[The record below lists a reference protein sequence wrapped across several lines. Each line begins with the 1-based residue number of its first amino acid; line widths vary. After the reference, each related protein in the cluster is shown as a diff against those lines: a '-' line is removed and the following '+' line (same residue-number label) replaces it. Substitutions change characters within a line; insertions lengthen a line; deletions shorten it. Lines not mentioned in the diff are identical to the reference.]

1 MFRSKYIYYF
11 GKNLLSFAKPKALCY
26 TLGMSQI
33 VLKGV
38 SYSYSLGEGS
48 SLKALKNLSFS
59 VEKGEFV
66 ALAGMNGSG
75 KSTLAKLLNGLF
87 IPSSG
92 EILIDG
98 LSTSDE
104 KNTFE
109 IRKKA
114 GMVFQNP
121 DNQMVATIIED
132 DVAFGPENIGVP
144 REEIIERV
152 NEALE
157 AVGMSEYRKRS
168 ASKLSGGQK
177 QRIAI
182 AGVLAMRPQI
192 LILDESTSMLDP
204 NGRKEVMAI
213 AKKLNEQ
220 GITVINITHNMD
232 EAVLADR
239 IIVLRKGRVAI
250 DGTPKEVFASGLL
263 EACGLTLPPVYA
275 LCKSLESKGFVF
287 DSAALTEEE
296 LAEGVCRQL
305 K

>member
-1 MFRSKYIYYF
+1 
-11 GKNLLSFAKPKALCY
+11 
-26 TLGMSQI
+26 MSQI

-204 NGRKEVMAI
+204 NGRKEIMAI

-275 LCKSLESKGFVF
+275 LCKSLDRKSV
-287 DSAALTEEE
+287 
-296 LAEGVCRQL
+296 V
-305 K
+305 

>member
-1 MFRSKYIYYF
+1 
-11 GKNLLSFAKPKALCY
+11 
-26 TLGMSQI
+26 MSQI
-33 VLKGV
+33 EVKNVSYNYSIGDGYAVKALKGV
-38 SYSYSLGEGS
+38 S
-48 SLKALKNLSFS
+48 FS
-59 VEKGEFV
+59 IEKGSFV

-87 IPSSG
+87 VPSEG
-92 EILIDG
+92 EVLIDG
-98 LSTSDE
+98 LSTKDE

-132 DVAFGPENIGVP
+132 DIAFGPENVGVP

-152 NEALE
+152 DSALE
-157 AVGMSEYRKRS
+157 AVGMSEYRTRT

-182 AGVLAMRPQI
+182 AGVLAMRPDI

-204 NGRKEVMAI
+204 NGRKDVMGV
-213 AKKLNEQ
+213 AKSLNEQ
-220 GITVINITHNMD
+220 GITVINITHNME
-232 EAVLADR
+232 EAALADR
-239 IIVLRKGRVAI
+239 IIVLRKGRIAI
-250 DGTPKEVFASGLL
+250 DGTPKEVFSSGIL
-263 EACGLTLPPVYA
+263 EACGLTLPPVSA
-275 LCKSLESKGFVF
+275 LSRELVSKGFAF
-287 DSAALTEEE
+287 DGVVIDEKE
-296 LAEGVCRQL
+296 LVEKVCLQL

>member
-1 MFRSKYIYYF
+1 
-11 GKNLLSFAKPKALCY
+11 
-26 TLGMSQI
+26 MSQI

-92 EILIDG
+92 DVLIDG

-144 REEIIERV
+144 RDEIIERV
-152 NEALE
+152 DEALE
-157 AVGMSEYRKRS
+157 AVGMNEYRKRS

-182 AGVLAMRPQI
+182 AGVLAMRPDI

-204 NGRKEVMAI
+204 NGRKEIMSI

-239 IIVLRKGRVAI
+239 IIVLRNGRIAI
-250 DGTPKEVFASGLL
+250 DGTPKEVFSSGLL
-263 EACGLTLPPVYA
+263 EACGLTLLPVYA
-275 LCKSLESKGFVF
+275 LCKNLESKGFVF
-287 DSAALTEEE
+287 DSPLLTEKE

>member
-1 MFRSKYIYYF
+1 MFRFKYIYYF
-11 GKNLLSFAKPKALCY
+11 DKNLLSFAKPKALCY

-204 NGRKEVMAI
+204 NGRKEIMAI

-275 LCKSLESKGFVF
+275 LCKSLERKGFVF

>member
-1 MFRSKYIYYF
+1 
-11 GKNLLSFAKPKALCY
+11 
-26 TLGMSQI
+26 MSQI
-33 VLKGV
+33 EVKNVSYNYSLGDGHAVKALKGV
-38 SYSYSLGEGS
+38 S
-48 SLKALKNLSFS
+48 FS
-59 VEKGEFV
+59 IEKGSFV

-87 IPSSG
+87 VPNEG
-92 EILIDG
+92 DVLIDG
-98 LSTSDE
+98 LSTKDE

-132 DVAFGPENIGVP
+132 DIAFGPENVGVP

-152 NEALE
+152 NSALE
-157 AVGMSEYRKRS
+157 AVGMSEYRTRT

-182 AGVLAMRPQI
+182 AGVLAMRPDI

-204 NGRKEVMAI
+204 NGRKDVMGV
-213 AKKLNEQ
+213 AKSLNEQ
-220 GITVINITHNMD
+220 GITVINITHNME
-232 EAVLADR
+232 EAALADR
-239 IIVLRKGRVAI
+239 IIVLRKGRIAI
-250 DGTPKEVFASGLL
+250 DGTPKEVFSSGIL
-263 EACGLTLPPVYA
+263 EACGLTLPPVSA
-275 LCKSLESKGFVF
+275 LSRELALKGF
-287 DSAALTEEE
+287 ALDGVVIDEKE
-296 LAEGVCRQL
+296 LVEKVCLQL